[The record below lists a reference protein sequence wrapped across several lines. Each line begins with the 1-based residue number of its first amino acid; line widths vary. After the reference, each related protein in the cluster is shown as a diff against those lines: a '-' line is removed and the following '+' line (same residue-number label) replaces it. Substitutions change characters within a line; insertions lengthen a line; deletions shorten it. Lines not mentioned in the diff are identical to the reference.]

1 MIALCVMLLLQAGAA
16 APPTRPA
23 ARPAAQP
30 GAQQPASPVTVPIRI
45 GVDVNPDTVTVG
57 ERFTVIVRVR
67 APAGSTVEFPVATD
81 SAAMVD
87 LAADA
92 AIAEPR
98 LLPVTSRD
106 SAREMEQVAGYRMQ
120 AWDVDSQ
127 PLGLGNVIVR
137 SGIAERRI
145 PLAAYAVFVRS
156 VLPADTTLHVP
167 RPPREVLAFAYPWWL
182 KWLLLALG
190 ILLAALLAWLLWRA
204 YRRWKN
210 RPVHPAALAQREF
223 LRIEKLGLPDKNEGA
238 LHVALMVDVLR
249 NYLAARVEGV
259 QASHTSSELVAAVRE
274 DGAVDAEWTA
284 GLAELLHQTDL
295 AKFAAWRV
303 DAAKARELGGDARAV
318 VERVERRFME
328 QEKRKAA

>member
-1 MIALCVMLLLQAGAA
+1 MIAIGALLLLQATGAVA
-16 APPTRPA
+16 TQAH
-23 ARPAAQP
+23 P
-30 GAQQPASPVTVPIRI
+30 GAQQPPAPVTVPVRI

-67 APAGSTVEFPVATD
+67 APAGSTIEFPSSTD
-81 SAAMVD
+81 SAAKVD

-98 LLPVTSRD
+98 VL
-106 SAREMEQVAGYRMQ
+106 SAAVAGSPPEMEQVAGYRMA
-120 AWDVDSQ
+120 AWDVGAQ
-127 PLGLGNVIVR
+127 PLGLGDIIVR

-145 PLAAYAVFVRS
+145 PLASYAVFVRS

-167 RPPREVLAFAYPWWL
+167 KPPRDVLAFAYPWWL

-190 ILLAALLAWLLWRA
+190 VLLAALLAWWLWRV
-204 YRRWKN
+204 YKRWKN

-223 LRIEKLGLPDKNEGA
+223 YRIEKLGLPEKNEGA
-238 LHVALMVDVLR
+238 LHVALMTDVVR
-249 NYLAARVEGV
+249 NYLAARAEGV
-259 QASHTSSELVAAVRE
+259 RVSHTSTELVAAARASGVL
-274 DGAVDAEWTA
+274 DPEWSA
-284 GLAELLHQTDL
+284 GLAELLHQSDL

-303 DAAKARELGGDARAV
+303 DPAKARELGADARSV
-318 VERVERRFME
+318 VERVESRFTE